1 VDYSTGDAK
10 AVMCSHST
18 LLSPLATAHRVK
30 AGAQHALPLI
40 PSWALCSRHSS
51 LLLVLNRLSA
61 LNTQSVN
68 CAGSLCDQRNFRFFV
83 PHGRIHGRTRGC
95 KGSLLKGMEFTKGSL
110 VGGQVESAVR
120 ERVLLFLSYFKSDS
134 HPIISERGGA

>member
-30 AGAQHALPLI
+30 AGAHHALALI

-51 LLLVLNRLSA
+51 LFLVLNRLSA

-68 CAGSLCDQRNFRFFV
+68 SAGSLCDQKNFRFFV
-83 PHGRIHGRTRGC
+83 PHGRIHGRTCGN
-95 KGSLLKGMEFTKGSL
+95 KGSLLNVREENYKRERGTA
-110 VGGQVESAVR
+110 QVESR
-120 ERVLLFLSYFKSDS
+120 GRKSML
-134 HPIISERGGA
+134 PFPRCF